1 MRNIKP
7 VPNFKKEEIKLLRL
21 KLGYTQ
27 AVFAKVV
34 GVSVKAVEAWEN
46 GRNHPVDSTCRLL
59 QILNGK
65 QEVVEQLLFCE

>member
-1 MRNIKP
+1 MRTIKP
-7 VPNFKKEEIKLLRL
+7 VPSFKKEEIKLLRL

-46 GRNHPVDSTCRLL
+46 GRNQPVDSTCRLL